1 MEAFRSFSRPFD
13 GSNGQIPAA
22 ENPDI
27 IFIGV
32 TAFLQAGVKTWK
44 KWYLKTKDVEEL
56 EKFINVQ

>member
-22 ENPDI
+22 EKPDI

-44 KWYLKTKDVEEL
+44 K
-56 EKFINVQ
+56 